1 MKQIYI
7 VVFIFSALC
16 SRLSAQDVIDKAVDA
31 IQNVELYFKENKTCP
46 DHYKL
51 VYIKC
56 GNDLKPNCIVPE
68 DQTNCNS
75 CWEVHWGPCAGK
87 PSGGMWFYDSFERAN
102 RAAYLAASSSS
113 CPWFES
119 SNYMIVLN
127 DPKGCLQKPTG
138 YEMVSWPS
146 PLQLQP
152 RFESIDNI
160 PSLSPKKEKT
170 NKDKST
176 ENNELD
182 DLLNELITDNGLS
195 DDEKTAE
202 GLERLKKQTNELL
215 VKAEEEKK
223 NNPVVE
229 QNNVQIRG
237 LAGKIES
244 GEYDPNKSKEQENKN
259 NTASTQLNQNNK
271 ESTNSSSGQGT
282 NSGSSSSNA
291 SNCKYNTGTGVFNFG
306 TNKTADACS
315 LFSSNEGC
323 SLKGVYLSSGSAYIK
338 IYNMPTASNGSFT
351 IKDFLKCGNCDLYIT
366 DQYGGSYSGTL
377 TKTGPNCF
385 TLTCTMKDAG
395 GKTYN
400 LTASGT
406 YK

>member
-1 MKQIYI
+1 
-7 VVFIFSALC
+7 
-16 SRLSAQDVIDKAVDA
+16 
-31 IQNVELYFKENKTCP
+31 
-46 DHYKL
+46 
-51 VYIKC
+51 
-56 GNDLKPNCIVPE
+56 
-68 DQTNCNS
+68 
-75 CWEVHWGPCAGK
+75 
-87 PSGGMWFYDSFERAN
+87 MWFYDSFEKAN
-102 RAAYLAASSSS
+102 RVAYLAAASSS

-127 DPKGCLQKPTG
+127 DPKGCLNKPSG

-271 ESTNSSSGQGT
+271 ESTNSGSDN
-282 NSGSSSSNA
+282 NSASSSKSCNH
-291 SNCKYNTGTGVFNFG
+291 NPGTGVFTESGNNF
-306 TNKTADACS
+306 TSNHCVLMNKAEECT
-315 LFSSNEGC
+315 
-323 SLKGVYLSSGSAYIK
+323 LKGVYMVTDRDKFIYIK
-338 IYNMPTASNGSFT
+338 IFNMPTANSGSFP
-351 IKDFLKCGNCDLYIT
+351 IKDFENCDNCALYIT
-366 DQYGGSYSGTL
+366 NSLAGSYSGTL

-385 TLTCTMKDAG
+385 TLTCTMEDAG